1 MRCSKDGKYLSPYI
15 DGELGAKEVVRLE
28 SHLAQCDRCSK
39 DLVEMRRLSGL
50 FSNAERFSAP
60 PGLRSSVMER
70 VRGPSAKG
78 FSLIPFFT
86 GFAETVA
93 VLLAI
98 TAGVMSGGLLI
109 NNLVPHHKGEQ
120 IVSSLSLE
128 SFEELPPDS
137 LGRAY
142 LVMTEERR

>member
-1 MRCSKDGKYLSPYI
+1 MRCSKAGKYLSPYV
-15 DGELGAKEVVRLE
+15 DGELGASEVVRLE
-28 SHLAQCDRCSK
+28 SHLAQCDTCSRE
-39 DLVEMRRLSGL
+39 LGEIRQLSSL

-60 PGLRSSVMER
+60 PGLRASVMER
-70 VRGPSAKG
+70 VNGPSAKG
-78 FSLIPFFT
+78 FPLIPFFT

-109 NNLVPHHKGEQ
+109 NNLVQHHKGEQ
-120 IVSSLSLE
+120 IVLSLSLE

>member
-1 MRCSKDGKYLSPYI
+1 MRCSKAGKYLSPYV
-15 DGELGAKEVVRLE
+15 DGELGAREVVRLE
-28 SHLAQCDRCSK
+28 SHLAQCERCSRE
-39 DLVEMRRLSGL
+39 LGEIRLLRSL

-60 PGLRSSVMER
+60 PRLRASVMER
-70 VRGPSAKG
+70 VKGPSAKG

-86 GFAETVA
+86 RFAETVV

-109 NNLVPHHKGEQ
+109 NTLVPLHKGEQ
-120 IVSSLSLE
+120 IVSALSLE
-128 SFEELPPDS
+128 AFGELPPGS

-142 LVMTEERR
+142 LAMTEERP